1 VKHFDPREGCAGWVF
16 KVADLEVFAFYP
28 EPEYTTS
35 PRAVPFNQKGDRE
48 MLTNNIPSLGARANC
63 CWCGKPFR
71 LQRLAQRFCSPT
83 CRKIGHRHKATT
95 GALRS
100 VTLGGDTVVGGLSPK
115 NASTINQVQ
124 RAIARLSP
132 VHLVGGGYRWQD
144 ATPLDPALCRAI
156 IRVEIGG
163 QLRKPPQEQNAVL
176 YNEAA

>member
-1 VKHFDPREGCAGWVF
+1 MH
-16 KVADLEVFAFYP
+16 
-28 EPEYTTS
+28 
-35 PRAVPFNQKGDRE
+35 VPDNRSRLATQPG
-48 MLTNNIPSLGARANC
+48 LGARINC

-100 VTLGGDTVVGGLSPK
+100 VTLSADTAVGCFPPK
-115 NASTINQVQ
+115 NTNDINILQ
-124 RAIARLSP
+124 RRQLRSNP
-132 VHLVGGGYRWQD
+132 LHLVGGGYRWSN
-144 ATPLDPALCRAI
+144 ATPLDPALWRAI

-176 YNEAA
+176 YNEAAE